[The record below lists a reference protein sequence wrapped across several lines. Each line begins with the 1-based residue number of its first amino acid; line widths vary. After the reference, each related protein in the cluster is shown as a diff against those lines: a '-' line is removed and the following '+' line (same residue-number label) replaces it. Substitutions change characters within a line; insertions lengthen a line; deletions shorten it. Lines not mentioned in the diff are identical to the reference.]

1 IDICDD
7 NRAAILD
14 VLDDLIARLGTM
26 RDVVDRGDGPSLG
39 EQLLAAQEARRN
51 LPTGAPPAEELSEV
65 RVAIPDQPGELALV
79 TTLATELGVNVYDIE
94 VVHAAGERRGML
106 VLVVS
111 TSRAEALVDAL
122 RGRGRVASTQELT

>member
-1 IDICDD
+1 
-7 NRAAILD
+7 
-14 VLDDLIARLGTM
+14 M
-26 RDVVDRGDGPSLG
+26 
-39 EQLLAAQEARRN
+39 
-51 LPTGAPPAEELSEV
+51 
-65 RVAIPDQPGELALV
+65 AIPDQPGELALV